1 MSVGLSLEVVVWI
14 IALGTF
20 SLIFIIWGLYKL
32 LSYFR
37 SRRDASIAYPESLDS
52 SASHN
57 EANPVNN
64 AKAAKDVEAAV
75 KDNAETRSLTLSEAA
90 GFPRAKSIQV
100 KCQTPR
106 NRYINYKSDT
116 SNDKILHEA
125 VGRSSSG
132 KNIAG
137 KLLDLKSNGSR
148 KSVGFE
154 ITIKSVEPATK
165 SNRSSNFLTI
175 LDRLNAIDE
184 DEEEERK
191 ERERKR
197 RRKEEEN
204 KRLGTYTASSAGIE
218 ADSSDETASQT
229 FIGQDADAVPDP
241 GQILLDFIKAS
252 DPKSP
257 TEKP

>member
-20 SLIFIIWGLYKL
+20 SLIIIIWGLYKL
-32 LSYFR
+32 LSYLR
-37 SRRDASIAYPESLDS
+37 NRRDASIAYPESLDS
-52 SASHN
+52 SAPHN
-57 EANPVNN
+57 AVNN
-64 AKAAKDVEAAV
+64 AKSVKDIESAVRDNVEA
-75 KDNAETRSLTLSEAA
+75 RSLTLSEAA
-90 GFPRAKSIQV
+90 GFPRTKPIQV
-100 KCQTPR
+100 KYQTQR
-106 NRYINYKSDT
+106 TRYINYKSDK
-116 SNDKILHEA
+116 SNDRILQDA
-125 VGRSSSG
+125 VSRSSSG
-132 KNIAG
+132 KQIG
-137 KLLDLKSNGSR
+137 SKSQDLKSNGSR

-154 ITIKSVEPATK
+154 LTIKSVEPVMK

-204 KRLGTYTASSAGIE
+204 KRLAVYTASSAGID

-229 FIGQDADAVPDP
+229 FIGQDADSVPEP
-241 GQILLDFIKAS
+241 GQIQLNFIKAS
-252 DPKSP
+252 DRKSP
-257 TEKP
+257 TDEG